1 MSRPKPGRVTES
13 INAPHG
19 ELCVDLFVRE
29 DGSRG
34 FQEYRRDVEDASGW
48 FPVGF
53 WSDRVF
59 RTEAEALSAAS
70 DVIGWLPDVL
80 KAEAARRKD

>member
-1 MSRPKPGRVTES
+1 MSRPKPGRVVDS

-29 DGSRG
+29 DGTTG
-34 FQEYRRDVEDASGW
+34 FQEYRRDVEDPSGW
-48 FPVGF
+48 FPLGY

-59 RTEAEALSAAS
+59 STEAEALSAAAE
-70 DVIGWLPDVL
+70 VIAWLPAVL
-80 KAEAARRKD
+80 KPGTGRQAD